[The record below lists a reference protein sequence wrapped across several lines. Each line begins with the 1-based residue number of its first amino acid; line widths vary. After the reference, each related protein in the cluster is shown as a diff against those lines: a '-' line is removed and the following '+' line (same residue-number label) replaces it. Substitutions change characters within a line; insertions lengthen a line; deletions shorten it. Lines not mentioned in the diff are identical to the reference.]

1 MSYHDWGHI
10 KNKGVFGSNMS
21 DSEQDGIK
29 QLPMIKP
36 GGVISLAAGN

>member
-1 MSYHDWGHI
+1 MSYHDGGHV
-10 KNKGVFGSNMS
+10 KNKGVFGSNVS

-36 GGVISLAAGN
+36 GVAVSLAAGN